1 MLTYLSLSCP
11 NIESL
16 ICLWM
21 TCLLYDCS
29 CPEQYF
35 CCQALIQNCLLAGI
49 VFVTRQHQPHKQL
62 CQRITGNC
70 CHFSFSRFKILS
82 NCFLF
87 FFLLFFLKYSCPC
100 FITLSPAY
108 FFSWDQHNSHS
119 CFTSQS
125 PCRFMKLFLIMIR
138 AKSQGDTNQPLRP
151 HVLVNSYNTAS
162 QGKYCTIQTQDI

>member
-87 FFLLFFLKYSCPC
+87 FFFFLYSYPC

-108 FFSWDQHNSHS
+108 FFSWDQHNSFMFYFPVTLQIYEIIS
-119 CFTSQS
+119 YYDKSKKPRRYQS
-125 PCRFMKLFLIMIR
+125 TLKTPCPCQQL
-138 AKSQGDTNQPLRP
+138 
-151 HVLVNSYNTAS
+151 
-162 QGKYCTIQTQDI
+162 